1 MAKTFRDN
9 EVTERL
15 RSWIQDHYSARG
27 KFTKLEADSLIP
39 AQRWKDLYYGRQFA
53 SEEML
58 DFIRTQSSRD
68 FQWIKT
74 GVYLPRDSGY
84 PFLTAPPTPEEHATL
99 STRLVWAIKE
109 WTSPRGAAL
118 FSYLTE
124 KSDGQI
130 SADDWASVLLG
141 KNPPSPAMIEMV
153 CTERRHFT
161 EWIVTG
167 TATCAGQVDPTNDT
181 SIAQWKHAQQQ
192 QLTDFTVAWS
202 KNADEHQ
209 KN

>member
-39 AQRWKDLYYGRQFA
+39 SQRWKDLFYGRQFA

-58 DFIRTQSSRD
+58 NFVRTQSTRD

-74 GVYLPRDSGY
+74 GVYLPRSKGY
-84 PFLTAPPTPEEHATL
+84 PFLTAPPLPEECSTL
-99 STRLVWAIKE
+99 SARLVWTIKE

-118 FSYLTE
+118 FSYLSE
-124 KSDGQI
+124 KADGRI
-130 SADDWASVLLG
+130 SADHWSKVVLG
-141 KNPPSPAMIEMV
+141 AAAPSPEMIELV
-153 CTERRHFT
+153 CKQKRHFT
-161 EWIVTG
+161 EWIATG
-167 TATCAGQVDPTNDT
+167 MATSSGQVDPTSDA
-181 SIAQWKHAQQQ
+181 SIEKWKEAQRETAEA
-192 QLTDFTVAWS
+192 LVSTFS
-202 KNADEHQ
+202 KPSA
-209 KN
+209 